1 MTSTNNSPLE
11 NKNNINT
18 ILKKGKIKPLDV
30 PFLIAVLLLLFVGV
44 MMLFSA
50 GYAASLS
57 KTGDSYFFIRRQII
71 WSCAGLCMMIIA
83 SLLPP
88 KIYTRFIPA
97 FYWICIGLLVLV
109 LIIGPDAEK
118 RWIYIGSFQF
128 QPSEFAKL
136 ATVMMMARYM
146 KLHRDEMHTWVKG
159 FFIPVGLFLLPC
171 GLVAVETHL
180 SGAIIILGV
189 GFIMYFVGG
198 KHKVLCIVIAIL
210 GVLALLFLALNTTY
224 MEKRIITW
232 LDPTEDLLG
241 SGHQP
246 YQSLLTIGSGGL
258 FGLGYGKS
266 RQKYLFLPEPQNDC
280 IFSITAEELG
290 FIGVVL
296 IILLFVFLILRGI
309 YIALK
314 ANNLFLSFLAMGII
328 TKVAIQII
336 LNLAVVTNS
345 IPTTGISLPFFSYGG
360 TALFVLL
367 AEMGLVLRVSRDSY
381 LK

>member
-1 MTSTNNSPLE
+1 MTSTNHSPLE
-11 NKNNINT
+11 NKNHFE
-18 ILKKGKIKPLDV
+18 KKGKMKPLDF
-30 PFLIAVLLLLFVGV
+30 PFLLTVLLLLFIGV

-71 WSCAGLCMMIIA
+71 WSFAGLAMMAFA
-83 SLLPP
+83 SVLTP
-88 KIYTRFIPA
+88 KFYTRFIPL
-97 FYWICIGLLVLV
+97 FYWVCIGLLILV

-146 KLHRDEMHTWVKG
+146 KIHRDEMHTWIKG
-159 FFIPVGLFLLPC
+159 FLIPCGLFLLPC

-198 KHKVLCIVIAIL
+198 KHKGFCILLAAL
-210 GVLALLFLALNTTY
+210 GVLALLVLALNTTY
-224 MEKRIITW
+224 MEKRILTW
-232 LDPTEDLLG
+232 LDPTSDLRG

-280 IFSITAEELG
+280 IFSITSEEVG

-296 IILLFVFLILRGI
+296 IIILFTFLVLRGI
-309 YIALK
+309 YIALR
-314 ANNLFLSFLAMGII
+314 ANNLFSSFLAMGIV

-381 LK
+381 MK